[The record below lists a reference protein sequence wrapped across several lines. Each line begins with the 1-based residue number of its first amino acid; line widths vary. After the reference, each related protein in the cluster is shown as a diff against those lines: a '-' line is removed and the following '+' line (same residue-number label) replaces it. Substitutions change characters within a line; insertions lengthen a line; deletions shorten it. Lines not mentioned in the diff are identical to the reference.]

1 MEKEVNTNSN
11 LNIKSLIDKLS
22 KSNDI
27 ETYKNNIFKFIEQNN
42 KRLLVSI
49 KNDKKTYLLLTR
61 TYYTNE
67 FDKIEKIINN
77 EDLINKKNSITNDL
91 YLKLLSYLNIL
102 LNFEDFY
109 VYKTD
114 LFRSLQLQS
123 KIIHIIKSYI
133 INKMG

>member
-1 MEKEVNTNSN
+1 MEVKKNNDNN

-27 ETYKNNIFKFIEQNN
+27 QTYKNKIFEFIEDNN
-42 KRLLVSI
+42 NRLLVSI

-77 EDLINKKNSITNDL
+77 EDLLNKNTTLTKDV

-102 LNFEDFY
+102 LNFEDYY
-109 VYKTD
+109 VSKTD
-114 LFRSLQLQS
+114 YFRSLQLQS
-123 KIIHIIKSYI
+123 KIISIIKKFL
-133 INKMG
+133 INELG

>member
-1 MEKEVNTNSN
+1 MEKEVNINSN
-11 LNIKSLIDKLS
+11 INIKSLIDRLS

-27 ETYKNNIFKFIEQNN
+27 ETYKNKIFEFIEQNN

-77 EDLINKKNSITNDL
+77 EDLINKKNCITNDL

-102 LNFEDFY
+102 LNFEEFY

-123 KIIHIIKSYI
+123 KIINIIKSYI
-133 INKMG
+133 KNKMG

>member
-1 MEKEVNTNSN
+1 MEVKKNNDNN

-27 ETYKNNIFKFIEQNN
+27 QTYKNKIFEFIEDNN
-42 KRLLVSI
+42 NRLLVSI

-77 EDLINKKNSITNDL
+77 EDLLNKNTNLTKDV
-91 YLKLLSYLNIL
+91 YLKLLSYLNLL

-109 VYKTD
+109 VSKTD
-114 LFRSLQLQS
+114 YFRSLQLQS
-123 KIIHIIKSYI
+123 KIISIIKKFL
-133 INKMG
+133 INELG

>member
-1 MEKEVNTNSN
+1 MEVKKNNDN
-11 LNIKSLIDKLS
+11 NINIKSLIDKLS

-27 ETYKNNIFKFIEQNN
+27 QSYKNKIFEFIEDNN
-42 KRLLVSI
+42 NRLLVSI

-67 FDKIEKIINN
+67 FDKIEQIINN
-77 EDLINKKNSITNDL
+77 EDLLNKNTTVTKDV

-102 LNFEDFY
+102 LNFEDYY

-114 LFRSLQLQS
+114 YFRSLQLQS
-123 KIIHIIKSYI
+123 KIISIIKKFL
-133 INKMG
+133 INELG

>member
-1 MEKEVNTNSN
+1 MEVKKNNDNN
-11 LNIKSLIDKLS
+11 LNIKSLMDKLS

-27 ETYKNNIFKFIEQNN
+27 QTYKNKIFEFIENN
-42 KRLLVSI
+42 NNRLLVSI

-77 EDLINKKNSITNDL
+77 EDLLNKNTTLTKDV
-91 YLKLLSYLNIL
+91 YLKLLSYLNLL

-109 VYKTD
+109 VSKTD
-114 LFRSLQLQS
+114 YFRSLQLQS
-123 KIIHIIKSYI
+123 KIISIIKKFL
-133 INKMG
+133 INELG

>member
-1 MEKEVNTNSN
+1 MEVKKNNDNN

-27 ETYKNNIFKFIEQNN
+27 QTYKNKIFEFIEDNN
-42 KRLLVSI
+42 NRLLVSI

-77 EDLINKKNSITNDL
+77 EDLLNKNTTLTKDV
-91 YLKLLSYLNIL
+91 YLKLLSYLNLL

-109 VYKTD
+109 VSKTD
-114 LFRSLQLQS
+114 YFRSLQLQS
-123 KIIHIIKSYI
+123 KIISIIKKFL
-133 INKMG
+133 INELG

>member
-1 MEKEVNTNSN
+1 MEVKKNNDNN

-27 ETYKNNIFKFIEQNN
+27 QTYKNKIFEFIEDNN
-42 KRLLVSI
+42 NRLLVTI

-77 EDLINKKNSITNDL
+77 EDLLNKNTNLTKDV
-91 YLKLLSYLNIL
+91 YLKLLSYLNLL

-109 VYKTD
+109 VSKTD
-114 LFRSLQLQS
+114 YFRSLQLQS
-123 KIIHIIKSYI
+123 KIISIIKKFL
-133 INKMG
+133 INELG

>member
-1 MEKEVNTNSN
+1 MEKEVNINSN